1 MKKTTLSLIAA
12 ALSTAAFAQVSE
24 RTVPLP
30 RMVDDAPVRH
40 ITPAEL
46 AAQYGA
52 ETVVWSEDFANGI
65 PATWMNY
72 GTADPDGTGPLPV
85 GPDPDA
91 KWEYRGAA
99 TTPNTTVGSRGAYSG
114 VVSNPNYTSIN
125 SATKSNGFVVFDS
138 DYLDNAGLASNFCGA
153 LGTPVLACSPHVAN
167 LETSV
172 IDLSNYS
179 NVDLIFTQYY
189 RFYGGTQAGVGP
201 AAFIDVSTDGGV
213 TWLGNYGVSQSLA
226 YNVPTPSND
235 VVVINISSLAGGQSS
250 VKVRFRF
257 DGDYYHWQVDDIQ
270 MVSTPKHRMA
280 YTANNGAPAQDIVY
294 GSAQDGAR
302 QGHQTL
308 KQARP
313 VAFDANVYN
322 SGALSQN
329 NVKLQMKIFNSTGV
343 VQTINSPVISTLA
356 PGDTASWQD
365 LNTYTNAWT
374 PSAEG
379 VYGFTYNVMSDS
391 TVVVSDTM
399 ALAVTDSTMSLD
411 FGSWDNNIGA
421 STSTYHGDGF
431 QAANRIDLVDDELLF
446 GAKVYLSTGSTQT
459 TQPGGLLE
467 LAVYDSSAFGSNGFD
482 PSKLVAYGQKVIDAA
497 DISRTFVRFDF
508 TDPSTGRGVEL
519 DLASG
524 AYFFNVTQ
532 YNNQGANYLA
542 IRNDQTFE
550 KLGGTGYFYLQN
562 LPNGTPPGWYTG
574 YSNSLAFN
582 NLWVRSLYCP
592 ASVAEACMLS
602 VDENPMA
609 ELALAPNP
617 ATDYVNVSFGMLT
630 GQYQIE
636 VLDLTGKLVK
646 SELVRAGSNVPVF
659 VGNLDRGMYVV
670 RVAKGTDVKTFKV
683 SLL

>member
-40 ITPAEL
+40 ISPAEL
-46 AAQYGA
+46 SAQYGA
-52 ETVVWSEDFANGI
+52 ETVLWSEDFANGI

-72 GTADPDGTGPLPV
+72 GTAQSV
-85 GPDPDA
+85 ADA
-91 KWEYRGAA
+91 DAVWEYRGAT
-99 TTPNTTVGSRGAYSG
+99 TTPNTSIGSRGGYAGQFLQSG
-114 VVSNPNYTSIN
+114 APNPNYTSIN
-125 SATKSNGFVVFDS
+125 STTKSNGFVVFDS
-138 DYLDNAGLASNFCGA
+138 DYLDNAGTAGNFCAASGIA
-153 LGTPVLACSPHVAN
+153 VLACAPHVAN

-172 IDLSNYS
+172 INLAGYS
-179 NVDLIFTQYY
+179 AADLIFTQYY
-189 RFYGGTQAGVGP
+189 RRFAGPGNVQSVP
-201 AAFIDVSTDGGV
+201 ATYLDFSTDGGATWFGNV
-213 TWLGNYGVSQSLA
+213 TLNASIAVNSA
-226 YNVPTPSND
+226 TASND
-235 VVVINISSLAGGQSS
+235 VVVVNVGSYIGNAANA
-250 VKVRFRF
+250 KVRFRF
-257 DGDYYHWQVDDIQ
+257 DGDYYFWQIDDITI
-270 MVSTPKHRMA
+270 VRSPNHRMA
-280 YTANNGAPAQDIVY
+280 FTANNGAPAQDIVF
-294 GSAQDGAR
+294 GAGQDGAR

-313 VAFDANVYN
+313 IAFDANVYN
-322 SGALSQN
+322 SGTQSQS

-343 VQTINSPVISTLA
+343 VQTINSPVISALPA
-356 PGDTASWQD
+356 GDTASWQN
-365 LNTYTNAWT
+365 LNTYTSAWT

-391 TVVVSDTM
+391 TVVVSDTL

-411 FGSWDNNIGA
+411 FGSWDNSIGA

-446 GAKVYLSTGSTQT
+446 GAKVYLSSNTVA
-459 TQPGGLLE
+459 GGILE
-467 LAVYDSSAFGSNGFD
+467 LAVYDSSAFGTNGFD
-482 PSKLVAYGQKVIDAA
+482 PNKLVAYGQKVIDAA
-497 DISRTFVRFDF
+497 DVTRTFVRYDF
-508 TDPSTGRGVEL
+508 TDATTGRGVEL
-519 DLASG
+519 DLNDG

-532 YNNQGANYLA
+532 YDNQGANYLA
-542 IRNDQTFE
+542 IRNDQTFA
-550 KLGGTGYFYLQN
+550 KLAGTGYFYL
-562 LPNGTPPGWYTG
+562 PNAPTAGWYSG

-592 ASVAEACMLS
+592 ASVAASCMLS

-636 VLDLTGKLVK
+636 VLDLTGKVVK

>member
-1 MKKTTLSLIAA
+1 MKKTTLSLLAA

-24 RTVPLP
+24 RTIPLP

-72 GTADPDGTGPLPV
+72 GTAQSVT
-85 GPDPDA
+85 DPDA
-91 KWEYRGAA
+91 KWEYRGAT

-114 VVSNPNYTSIN
+114 LTTSTTYTSIN
-125 SATKSNGFVVFDS
+125 SATKANGFVVFDS
-138 DYLDNAGLASNFCGA
+138 DYLDNAGTAGNFCAASGIA
-153 LGTPVLACSPHVAN
+153 VLACAPHVAN

-172 IDLSNYS
+172 INLTGYS
-179 NVDLIFTQYY
+179 AADLIFTQFY
-189 RFYGGTQAGVGP
+189 RRFAGPGGVQSVP
-201 AAFIDVSTDGGV
+201 ATYLDFSTDGGATWFGNV
-213 TWLGNYGVSQSLA
+213 TLNAGVA
-226 YNVPTPSND
+226 VNGATAAND
-235 VVVINISSLAGGQSS
+235 VVVVNVGSYIGNAANAKI
-250 VKVRFRF
+250 RFRF
-257 DGDYYHWQVDDIQ
+257 DGDYYHWQIDDIQ
-270 MVSTPKHRMA
+270 IVSTPKHRLA
-280 YTANNGAPAQDIVY
+280 FTTNNGAPAQDIVF
-294 GSAQDGAR
+294 GAGQDGAR

-313 VAFDANVYN
+313 IAFDANVYN
-322 SGALSQN
+322 SGTLAQS

-343 VQTINSPVISTLA
+343 VQTINSPVISSVA
-356 PGDTASWQD
+356 SGDTASWQN
-365 LNTYTNAWT
+365 LNTYASAWT

-391 TVVVSDTM
+391 TVVASDTL

-411 FGSWDNNIGA
+411 FGSWDNSIGA

-446 GAKVYLSTGSTQT
+446 GAKVYLSANTVA
-459 TQPGGLLE
+459 GGILE
-467 LAVYDSSAFGSNGFD
+467 LAVYDSSAFGTNGFD
-482 PSKLVAYGQKVIDAA
+482 PNKLVAYGQKVIDAA
-497 DISRTFVRFDF
+497 DVTRTFVRYDF
-508 TDPSTGRGVEL
+508 TDATTGRGVEL
-519 DLASG
+519 DLSDG

-532 YNNQGANYLA
+532 YDNQGANYLA
-542 IRNDQTFE
+542 IRNDQTFG
-550 KLGGTGYFYLQN
+550 KLSGSGYFYL
-562 LPNGTPPGWYTG
+562 PNAPTAGWYGG

-592 ASVAEACMLS
+592 ASVAAACMLS

-617 ATDYVNVSFGMLT
+617 ATDYVNVSFGLLT

-636 VLDLTGKLVK
+636 VLDLTGKVVK
-646 SELVRAGSNVPVF
+646 SELVRAGANVPVF